1 MTFFDALWLGIV
13 QALTEFLPVSSSGH
27 LVVLQHLFGLTE
39 PMLAF
44 DVVLHVGSLV
54 AVVVFYRRRLWRLV
68 VSIFQ
73 PSHAPGGRHLIL
85 MILLASIPAAVV
97 GVGLEALFEELFS
110 SPSAVAVF
118 WLLTAGLLFGASRV
132 SEGRKSADD
141 VTASDALLIGLFQA
155 VAILPGVSRSG
166 ATIVAAILC
175 GLRAKEAADFSF
187 LIYIPAILGATVLK
201 LGDLSGTAH
210 SELVVYGFG
219 AVVAAVVSYGA
230 ISLLLR
236 LLQRRVIQPFAWYCL
251 GASALTLL
259 VTVLR
264 P

>member
-44 DVVLHVGSLV
+44 DVLLHVGSLL
-54 AVVVFYRRRLWRLV
+54 AVIVFYRRRLWQLV
-68 VSIFQ
+68 VSIFR
-73 PSHAPGGRHLIL
+73 PSRAPAGRHLIL
-85 MILLASIPAAVV
+85 MIILATLPAAVV
-97 GVGLEALFEELFS
+97 GVGFQDFFEELFG
-110 SPSAVAVF
+110 SPSAVGVF
-118 WLLTAGLLFGASRV
+118 WLLTAGLLFGASRLG
-132 SEGRKSADD
+132 EGQKAADD
-141 VTASDALLIGLFQA
+141 VTVSDALLIGLFQA

-166 ATIVAAILC
+166 ATIVAAIFC
-175 GLRAKEAADFSF
+175 GLKAKEAADFSF
-187 LIYIPAILGATVLK
+187 LIYLPALLGATVLK
-201 LGDLSGTAH
+201 LGELSGAAH
-210 SELVVYGFG
+210 PELIVYGFG

-230 ISLLLR
+230 IWLLLR

-251 GASALTLL
+251 GAGALTLF

-264 P
+264 S